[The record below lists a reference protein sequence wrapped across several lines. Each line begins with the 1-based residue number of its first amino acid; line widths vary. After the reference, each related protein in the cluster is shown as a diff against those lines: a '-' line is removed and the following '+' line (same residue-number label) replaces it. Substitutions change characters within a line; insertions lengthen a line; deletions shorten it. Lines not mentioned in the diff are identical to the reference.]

1 MTPIASTQNR
11 VDAMGVATSQE
22 AIPAYSKK
30 LRFRLSP
37 LPIFWLLIVGILVLP
52 IFLFLSVGFSPRLLS
67 QGPEWFTI
75 SAFKEIFHGPF
86 LRSLLNSF
94 IVGVITALI
103 SSLVSLV
110 LAFIVLRTNSPLRRL
125 WTASIFALL
134 LAPSYLIALGWQRI
148 IEPAGVMEV
157 LGFPTGSIRQLFYGP
172 LGIILVLTVKGIPF
186 AYLVISNAM
195 RSLGGEF
202 EQAARV
208 HGASWVSG
216 FRMMSTLLL
225 PAIWSAIAIVFA
237 EAISDFGVAATLS
250 SASHFPIATYSL
262 YNAIEAFP
270 AQFPL
275 AAAVSWILLLL
286 IVLALFIQSRVLRG
300 RSFRVLGGRTR
311 PVQRLNLTPKGKIL
325 TACTIVF
332 TLVATLGVP
341 VFGAVSASLIS
352 GLGSPFGAH
361 SWGLSNYIRVFQ
373 SPALRDPLLFSA
385 KMAFVTATA
394 AMFLAAIVA
403 RMLTARKI
411 NVSSRILDFV
421 LLAAVALPGIVFA
434 AGYIF
439 AYNLPFT
446 NHIGLHLYGTTI
458 LLGLAY
464 LATSLP
470 STSRSL
476 VGNMSQLHDSMSEAC
491 RVHGSGPIKTWLN
504 VVMPVIAKPLLA
516 AWLLTYSGTL
526 LELPVSQLLYPAG
539 HEPIS
544 VGIDKALFNYDFGGG
559 TAMEVIAILSALLVV
574 AIAFTLF
581 KVFAPAGWKRIGVS
595 R

>member
-1 MTPIASTQNR
+1 MTPTTPSPTR
-11 VDAMGVATSQE
+11 EGVVGVATSLKPTP
-22 AIPAYSKK
+22 IYPKK
-30 LRFRLSP
+30 FRFRLSP
-37 LPIFWLLIVGILVLP
+37 LTAFWLLIVGILVLP
-52 IFLFLSVGFSPRLLS
+52 ILLFLSVAFSPRLLS
-67 QGPEWFTI
+67 QGSEWFTV
-75 SAFKEIFHGPF
+75 SAFIEILHGSF

-94 IVGVITALI
+94 LIGVITAVLSAI
-103 SSLVSLV
+103 VGLV
-110 LAFIVLRTNSPLRRL
+110 LSFIVLRTNSPLRRL
-125 WTASIFALL
+125 WSISIFALL

-148 IEPAGVMEV
+148 VERAGVLEV
-157 LGFPTGSIRQLFYGP
+157 LGIPAGPIRHLFFGP
-172 LGIILVLTVKGIPF
+172 IGIILVLTVKGIPF

-208 HGASWVSG
+208 HGGSRVSA
-216 FRMMSTLLL
+216 FRVMSTLLL

-250 SASHFPIATYSL
+250 SPSHFPIATYSL

-275 AAAVSWILLLL
+275 AAAVSWILLSL
-286 IVLALFIQSRVLRG
+286 IVLALFVQSRVLRG

-311 PVQRLNLTPKGKIL
+311 PVQRHDLTIKGKIA
-325 TACTIVF
+325 TSFTIAF

-352 GLGSPFGAH
+352 GLGSPFATHG
-361 SWGLSNYIRVFQ
+361 WGISNYTRVFQ
-373 SPALRDPLLFSA
+373 SSALRDPLIFSA
-385 KMAFVTATA
+385 KMAFVIATV

-403 RMLTARKI
+403 RMLTAKKI
-411 NVSSRILDFV
+411 NLSSKILDFV

-476 VGNMSQLHDSMSEAC
+476 VGNMSQLHESMSEAC

-504 VVMPVIAKPLLA
+504 VVMPVMAKPLLA

-539 HEPIS
+539 HEPVS

-559 TAMEVIAILSALLVV
+559 TAMEVIAILSALVVV
-574 AIAFTLF
+574 AIVFTLF